1 MQFRIPGTQLQAR
14 LFESV
19 ATTDSQY
26 NIYDIGIQHN
36 NGDIDSVAV
45 GGSFATAKNW
55 VKTRNEQSDQKAAEQ
70 SADNTAPAAA

>member
-26 NIYDIGIQHN
+26 NIYDVGIQHN

-55 VKTRNEQSDQKAAEQ
+55 VKTRNEQSDQKEAEK